1 MPEDD
6 ETPARPPFTEAQR
19 QEVRDLVAELFSI
32 DGEDDPLIDMPMIA
46 ELAGVAP
53 GTPGAW
59 QQRTREGSERVP
71 FPAPH
76 DDRYLDKPQWRAV
89 RFVEEFLWPSGRW
102 ANGRGSVAR
111 ENTRVTKR
119 YTFAQLKKVQP
130 ELADEIKA
138 LNVADDKP
146 RSVQGWRSHRT
157 RASRIAAQPKK
168 ARAKRL
174 QRMDSADAGPEL
186 SRSNAA

>member
-1 MPEDD
+1 MSSVEAQEARYSMPEDD
-6 ETPARPPFTEAQR
+6 DTPARPPFTEEQR
-19 QEVRDLVAELFSI
+19 QEVRDLVAELFGI
-32 DGEDDPLIDMPMIA
+32 TGESDPLIDMPMIA

-59 QQRTREGSERVP
+59 QQRTREGTERVP

-111 ENTRVTKR
+111 ESTRVTKR
-119 YTFAQLKKVQP
+119 YTHKQLKKAMP
-130 ELADEIKA
+130 ELADAIWELDA
-138 LNVADDKP
+138 ADDKA
-146 RSVQGWRSHRT
+146 RSIQGWRSHRT
-157 RASRIAAQPKK
+157 RATKAKAA
-168 ARAKRL
+168 AKPR
-174 QRMDSADAGPEL
+174 RKT
-186 SRSNAA
+186 AA